1 MVLLVFSWAIACKM
15 GFSSLLLGGFSTKIV
30 IVVGVSMGSYLEVNM
45 CLFNKE
51 TVEICD
57 LFGFYDDRFQ
67 KAKR

>member
-1 MVLLVFSWAIACKM
+1 M
-15 GFSSLLLGGFSTKIV
+15 GFFSLLLGGFSTKIV
-30 IVVGVSMGSYLEVNM
+30 IVVGVSMGSSFEVNM

-57 LFGFYDDRFQ
+57 LFSFYYDIFQ

>member
-1 MVLLVFSWAIACKM
+1 M

-30 IVVGVSMGSYLEVNM
+30 ILVGVSMGNYLEVNM
-45 CLFNKE
+45 CLFNQE

-57 LFGFYDDRFQ
+57 LFSFYYDIFQ